1 MKNITNIKIPITNVS
16 AVLIFNDDTSTIRSY
31 DLVGNY
37 GLRNAE
43 KFLLSEDC
51 KIDLANVKTLK
62 VIEVNKDVERF
73 EVDTIE
79 LYDYLKGRV

>member
-1 MKNITNIKIPITNVS
+1 MNNLTKIKVPITNVS
-16 AVLIFNDDTSTIRSY
+16 VALIYNDETSKITNFN
-31 DLVGNY
+31 LVGSY
-37 GLRNAE
+37 GIRNAE

-62 VIEVNKDVERF
+62 VIKIVKDVEVF
-73 EVDTIE
+73 EVDTNE

>member
-16 AVLIFNDDTSTIRSY
+16 VALIYNDETSKITNFN
-31 DLVGNY
+31 LVGNY

-62 VIEVNKDVERF
+62 VIKVNKDVEMF